1 MVELSPSFK
10 LEYETLDRDH
20 QRLADIVNEILK
32 AIDDDEG
39 EKCED
44 LALDF
49 VKTAKSHFASEEAF
63 LVKVGYPNVK
73 KHQDHH
79 KSLHTKMDHLLE
91 FAKMAGVNPMAR
103 ESLRKELTD
112 LKFEAGAMR
121 AQWEAEKQIIGEVRG
136 VREQIEQTR
145 RDMEAAER
153 RSDLERAAELK
164 YGRLPQ
170 LEGQLQAMSQPS
182 AAADAATRLV
192 REEVTEEEIAEIV

>member
-103 ESLRKELTD
+103 ESLRKELVYFLMDDVITKD
-112 LKFEAGAMR
+112 MDFKTYIEDKAKT
-121 AQWEAEKQIIGEVRG
+121 EK
-136 VREQIEQTR
+136 
-145 RDMEAAER
+145 A
-153 RSDLERAAELK
+153 
-164 YGRLPQ
+164 
-170 LEGQLQAMSQPS
+170 
-182 AAADAATRLV
+182 
-192 REEVTEEEIAEIV
+192 